1 MKRRKQPKQI
11 PPVYPEPEPIHL
23 PPRKIVSIDEATRTI
38 TLEGPT
44 PPELIK
50 LHEMIEKRFN
60 LPERLSHYL
69 KCSLQITLP
78 HYGTRPAYVSQTDW
92 ESHESRIRRLVEL
105 PENAPAEAKDSLRC
119 AKIIQQITDRLVAED
134 DWSDRMDEVICLAI
148 DLGKLLQR
156 VSVQIELGA
165 QVAAGKVVEK
175 ARQSGAKKVA
185 ESAES
190 RSAKAEKEFR
200 RRLAQVK
207 GQPRMKTAILKA
219 MAKVRDPD
227 GRPVYGS
234 YSTLKRYSKDW
245 K

>member
-1 MKRRKQPKQI
+1 MKRRKPSKQI
-11 PPVYPEPEPIHL
+11 PPVYPDPEPIEL
-23 PPRKIVSIDEATRTI
+23 PRRKAVSFDEVTRTI

-44 PPELIK
+44 PPELIR
-50 LHEMIEKRFN
+50 LQEMAELRFN
-60 LPERLSHYL
+60 LPKRLSHYL
-69 KCSLQITLP
+69 TCSLICSLP
-78 HYGTRPAYVSQTDW
+78 HLGPRPAYFSNEDW
-92 ESHESRIRRLVEL
+92 LDHAKRTRLLVEL

-165 QVAAGKVVEK
+165 QVAAGKVVVK

-219 MAKVRDPD
+219 MATVLDPD

-234 YSTLKRYSKDW
+234 YSTLKRYAKDW